1 MELQSTYR
9 VRFNDCDPL
18 GHLNN
23 ARYIDYLLN
32 AREDHLSHFYQVS
45 LPQFHRRGLAWVVK
59 AHEIQYLRP
68 AYYNEQVIIISRL
81 IELTEAHLV
90 VEMLMYDEK
99 KQSLKAVMWTNF
111 TCIDP
116 QTGKR
121 KNHSPEFME
130 LARIMDLHTVD
141 LAAGLSERVKQ
152 LQAQLKAGATAA

>member
-32 AREDHLSHFYQVS
+32 AREDHLREFYNLS
-45 LPQFHRRGLAWVVK
+45 LPQFHRQGLAWVVK
-59 AHEIQYLRP
+59 THDIQYIRP
-68 AYYNEQVIIISRL
+68 AYYNEQVTIVSRL
-81 IELTEAHLV
+81 IDLTDTYLL
-90 VEMLMYDEK
+90 VEMLMFDEK
-99 KQSLKAVMWTNF
+99 QQGLKAVLWTNF

-121 KNHSPEFME
+121 KNHTPEFME
-130 LARIMDLHTVD
+130 LARTMDLHPANLDGGVE
-141 LAAGLSERVKQ
+141 ERVREM
-152 LQAQLKAGATAA
+152 LAQAKANAA